1 MKTNNYNIEKIIE
14 FLTIK
19 GNTNF
24 INQQELLKIKSKLNK
39 NTYKIYELYPDCN
52 KVILYK
58 KNIPTVKL
66 LKICSGTGLRHQDI
80 LGAVF
85 SLGLKDDM
93 FGDILKYN
101 GNYYI
106 FTTKEKVIV
115 LNKEFREVASEDKSQ
130 LAENKN
136 DYQLIYKANKL
147 MYEET
152 ILSKKAVTY
161 KYYDSKT
168 YKQLSKITLER

>member
-1 MKTNNYNIEKIIE
+1 MKNIKNILKVLVIIILIILIAIISLSYTINKNSSYQENIIKEIQSHYSTSNNIEYA
-14 FLTIK
+14 
-19 GNTNF
+19 N
-24 INQQELLKIKSKLNK
+24 
-39 NTYKIYELYPDCN
+39 YY
-52 KVILYK
+52 
-58 KNIPTVKL
+58 
-66 LKICSGTGLRHQDI
+66 
-80 LGAVF
+80 
-85 SLGLKDDM
+85 
-93 FGDILKYN
+93 

-115 LNKEFREVASEDKSQ
+115 LNKEFKEITSEDKNQ

-136 DYQLIYKANKL
+136 NYQLIYKANKL

-152 ILSKKAVTY
+152 ILSKKTVTY

>member
-1 MKTNNYNIEKIIE
+1 MWKFHILFEKDLRFCE
-14 FLTIK
+14 
-19 GNTNF
+19 
-24 INQQELLKIKSKLNK
+24 KSAN
-39 NTYKIYELYPDCN
+39 LY
-52 KVILYK
+52 
-58 KNIPTVKL
+58 
-66 LKICSGTGLRHQDI
+66 
-80 LGAVF
+80 
-85 SLGLKDDM
+85 
-93 FGDILKYN
+93 